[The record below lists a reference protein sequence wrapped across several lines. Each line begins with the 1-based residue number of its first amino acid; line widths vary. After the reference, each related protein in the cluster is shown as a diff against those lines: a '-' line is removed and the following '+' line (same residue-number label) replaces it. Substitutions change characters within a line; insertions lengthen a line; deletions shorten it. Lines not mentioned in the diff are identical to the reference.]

1 LSSFPFL
8 QNQNKKHLY
17 HIAQKIAKLK
27 LKTKNFI
34 KDQRKSGKK
43 KLFVVCRLLLVTCS
57 SKDYLLKVNR
67 GEGISYGETQAM
79 NNNGQ
84 LEATIPRG

>member
-1 LSSFPFL
+1 L
-8 QNQNKKHLY
+8 QNQNKTHLY
-17 HIAQKIAKLK
+17 HIVQKIAKLK

-34 KDQRKSGKK
+34 NDQIKSGKN
-43 KLFVVCRLLLVTCS
+43 KLFVVCRLLLVTCN

-67 GEGISYGETQAM
+67 GGGIPYGETQAM

-84 LEATIPRG
+84 SKATIPRG